1 MGCPLPLAFVFMAER
16 FGGWPW
22 ELEDVPID
30 KLYYYMNVIGAEGKV
45 RSQLEGLPDD
55 EPLLRDD

>member
-1 MGCPLPLAFVFMAER
+1 MAER